1 MMAGQSAG
9 LVRDVVPVQVLIQ
22 RIVAEAEA
30 AIRRSAAQIVNGRDG
45 T

>member
-1 MMAGQSAG
+1 MAGQSAG
-9 LVRDVVPVQVLIQ
+9 LVDDVVPVKQLMQ

-30 AIRRSAAQIVNGRDG
+30 AIRRTAVQIV